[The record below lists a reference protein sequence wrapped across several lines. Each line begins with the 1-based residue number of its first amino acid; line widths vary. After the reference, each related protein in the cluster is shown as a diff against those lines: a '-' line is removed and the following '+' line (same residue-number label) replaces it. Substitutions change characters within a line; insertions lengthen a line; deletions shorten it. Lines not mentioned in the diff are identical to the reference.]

1 MSTLTARFRR
11 LGSEAEADD
20 RAAGHGDPISD
31 AGPANDRSAV
41 PPPRDHRGSHRSPRG
56 VAMSCPTR
64 YRPCSWPTTPG
75 GA

>member
-31 AGPANDRSAV
+31 ADLASWLTAHHEGDLAELADDDEERRAALAALV
-41 PPPRDHRGSHRSPRG
+41 EG
-56 VAMSCPTR
+56 
-64 YRPCSWPTTPG
+64 YRHG
-75 GA
+75 G